1 MVRQN
6 GTNGRACRR
15 RHRENEEIMQE
26 RFRAG
31 IERMGSV
38 RRWRVATKLLVAAA
52 LVVVA
57 LVVVALTIVIDLLVV
72 NRVQSALTT
81 QATTDVTGST
91 NSLKYLLDQKGA
103 PNVDSTG
110 VLAFGAWSANE
121 ASIVEAIKRNTL
133 ADATIYQFVGGKFVA
148 RGTTIGSGMAVRQAT
163 ETTLSGPETAA
174 LLRGEG
180 FSGQTTING
189 QPYVANYLLITDGNG
204 QTLGALFTGK
214 PAAFIGEQTTQITGA
229 VALVSLLLLAA
240 SLALIFFL
248 LTRLMTRPLRALSG
262 TAERITAGDYGV
274 RMSIDNEDELGDV
287 ARTVNTMIERVT
299 DNAREQEAQNA
310 ALQTQIVKLLG
321 EISSVAEGDLT
332 VEAEVSA
339 DALGA
344 VADSFN
350 YMIVE
355 LRQIVGRVNTATQ
368 QVGRSTDEILATT
381 DVLNGSAKQQASRIA
396 DTSVAV
402 EEMAVSIGQV
412 SENAARSARVAR
424 VARRTAAAGAV
435 AVSATVAGMGRIEAQ
450 VRATGRQIEQLGASS
465 QEIGAIVSLIR
476 EVADQTELLALNAA
490 IEAALAGEHGRGF
503 AVVAE
508 EVRRL
513 AERVTVAAAQID
525 TLVKGI
531 QAETREAIV
540 AMNEGQREVVDGARL
555 ADAAGQSLGEV
566 DQIVGQLAE
575 LIEAISL
582 AADQQARASAGIARA
597 MTEISGITT
606 GTTAGT
612 RQAAAAV
619 AALAALADDLRQ
631 GVAAFRLSTE
641 PDPVAHTTADTA
653 SGTAVRGQAARAGEL
668 IAVGRS

>member
-412 SENAARSARVAR
+412 AENAALSAQVAR
-424 VARRTAAAGAV
+424 EARDAASAGAV
-435 AVSATVAGMGRIEAQ
+435 AVTATVEGMGRIRNQ
-450 VRATGRQIEQLGASS
+450 VQETARKIERLEASS
-465 QEIGAIVSLIR
+465 QEIGTIVSLIKD
-476 EVADQTELLALNAA
+476 VADQTGVLALNAA
-490 IEAALAGEHGRGF
+490 IRAAAAGEHGRGF

-513 AERVTVAAAQID
+513 AERVTVASAQID

-531 QAETREAIV
+531 QAETGEATLAMTQGSQEV
-540 AMNEGQREVVDGARL
+540 ASGVRVADDAGRALARIDTT
-555 ADAAGQSLGEV
+555 AR
-566 DQIVGQLAE
+566 QLAE

-619 AALAALADDLRQ
+619 AALATLADDLRQ
-631 GVAAFRLSTE
+631 GVAAFRLDDME
-641 PDPVAHTTADTA
+641 RIVPVAPVRSGGTGGRRTLASIGVAD
-653 SGTAVRGQAARAGEL
+653 
-668 IAVGRS
+668 

>member
-1 MVRQN
+1 
-6 GTNGRACRR
+6 
-15 RHRENEEIMQE
+15 MQE

-31 IERMGSV
+31 IERLGGV
-38 RRWRVATKLLVAAA
+38 RRWRIATKLLVATA
-52 LVVVA
+52 LI
-57 LVVVALTIVIDLLVV
+57 VVALTIVIDLLVV

-110 VLAFGAWSANE
+110 TLAFGAWSANE

-133 ADATIYQFVGGKFVA
+133 ADAAIYQFTGGKFVA
-148 RGTTIGSGMAVRQAT
+148 RGTTLAGGMTVRPAA

-174 LLRGEG
+174 LVRGEG

-189 QPYVANYLLITDGNG
+189 QPYVANYLPITDGNG

-214 PAAFIGEQTTQITGA
+214 PAAFIGEQTARITGA
-229 VALVSLLLLAA
+229 VALVSLLLLGA
-240 SLALIFFL
+240 SLALIFLL
-248 LTRLMTRPLRALSG
+248 LTRLMTRPLRQLGS
-262 TAERITAGDYGV
+262 TAERISAGDYGV
-274 RMSIDNEDELGDV
+274 RMPIDNVDELGDV
-287 ARTVNTMIERVT
+287 ARAVNTMIERVT
-299 DNAREQEAQNA
+299 DNARAQEAQNA
-310 ALQTQIVKLLG
+310 ALQTQIVKLL
-321 EISSVAEGDLT
+321 EEVSSVAEGDLT

-355 LRQIVGRVNTATQ
+355 LRRIVGRVNIATQ
-368 QVGRSTDEILATT
+368 QVGDSTAGILATT
-381 DVLNGSAKQQASRIA
+381 GDLNNAAQQQASRIA

-402 EEMAVSIGQV
+402 EEMTVSIQQV
-412 SENAARSARVAR
+412 SENAAQSARVAR
-424 VARRTAAAGAV
+424 EARRTAAAGAE

-450 VRATGRQIEQLGASS
+450 VQATARQIEQLGASS
-465 QEIGAIVSLIR
+465 QEIGAVVSLIR

-513 AERVTVAAAQID
+513 AERVTVAVAQID
-525 TLVKGI
+525 TLVQGV
-531 QAETREAIV
+531 QAETREAIM
-540 AMNEGQREVVDGARL
+540 AMNEGQREVVDGSRL
-555 ADAAGQSLGEV
+555 ADAAGRSLGEI
-566 DQIVGQLAE
+566 DQIVGQLAA

-582 AADQQARASAGIARA
+582 AADQQARASVGIARA

-612 RQAAAAV
+612 RHAAAAV
-619 AALAALADDLRQ
+619 AALATLADDLRQ
-631 GVAAFRLSTE
+631 SVAAFRLTAE
-641 PDPVAHTTADTA
+641 PGPVARPTP
-653 SGTAVRGQAARAGEL
+653 GTAARDRATHAGEL

>member
-1 MVRQN
+1 
-6 GTNGRACRR
+6 
-15 RHRENEEIMQE
+15 MQE
-26 RFRAG
+26 RFSAA
-31 IERMGSV
+31 IQQLSSV
-38 RRWRVATKLLVAAA
+38 RRWRVATKLLVATA
-52 LVVVA
+52 LVVI
-57 LVVVALTIVIDLLVV
+57 ALTIVIDLLVV
-72 NRVQSALTT
+72 NRVQSVLTS

-103 PNVDSTG
+103 PNVDSSG

-121 ASIVEAIKRNTL
+121 ASIVDAIKRNTL
-133 ADATIYQFVGGKFVA
+133 ADATIYQLVGGKFVA
-148 RGTTIGSGMAVRQAT
+148 RGTTLGGGMGVQQTTAM
-163 ETTLSGPETAA
+163 TLSGPETAA

-189 QPYVANYLLITDGNG
+189 QPYVANYLPITDGSG
-204 QTLGALFTGK
+204 QALGALFTGK
-214 PAAFIGEQTTQITGA
+214 PAAFISEQTAQITGA

-248 LTRLMTRPLRALSG
+248 LTRLMTRPLRELSG

-274 RMSIDNEDELGDV
+274 RMPIYTEDELGDV

-299 DNAREQEAQNA
+299 ANAREQEAQNA
-310 ALQTQIVKLLG
+310 ALQTQIVKLL
-321 EISSVAEGDLT
+321 EEVSSVAEGDLT

-355 LRQIVGRVNTATQ
+355 LRQIVGRVNAATQ
-368 QVGRSTDEILATT
+368 QVGDSTDEILATT
-381 DVLNGSAKQQASRIA
+381 GDLNNAAQQQASRIA

-402 EEMAVSIGQV
+402 EEMTVSIQQV
-412 SENAARSARVAR
+412 SENAAQSARVAR
-424 VARRTAAAGAV
+424 AARRTAAAGAE
-435 AVSATVAGMGRIEAQ
+435 AVSATIAGMDRIEAQ
-450 VRATGRQIEQLGASS
+450 VQATARQIAQLGASS

-525 TLVKGI
+525 TLVQGV

-555 ADAAGQSLGEV
+555 ADAAGRSLGEI

-582 AADQQARASAGIARA
+582 AADQQARASVGIARA

-612 RQAAAAV
+612 QQATAAV

-631 GVAAFRLSTE
+631 GVAAFRLGTE
-641 PDPVAHTTADTA
+641 PGPVAHTTLV
-653 SGTAVRGQAARAGEL
+653 SGLGGVARSGEL

>member
-1 MVRQN
+1 
-6 GTNGRACRR
+6 
-15 RHRENEEIMQE
+15 MQE
-26 RFRAG
+26 QFRAIISG
-31 IERMGSV
+31 LGNV
-38 RRWRVATKLLVAAA
+38 RSWRVATKLLVATA
-52 LVVVA
+52 LVM
-57 LVVVALTIVIDLLVV
+57 VALTIVIDLLVV
-72 NRVQSALTT
+72 NRVQSALTV

-103 PNVDSTG
+103 PNIDTSG

-121 ASIVEAIKRNTL
+121 ASLVGAIKRNTL
-133 ADATIYQFVGGKFVA
+133 ADATIYQVVGGKFVA
-148 RGTTIGSGMAVRQAT
+148 RGTTFGNGMATQQT
-163 ETTLSGPETAA
+163 QQMILSGSEATA
-174 LLRGEG
+174 LLHGDG

-189 QPYVANYLLITDGNG
+189 QSYIANYLPITDGNG

-214 PAAFIGEQTTQITGA
+214 PAAFISEQTAQITGA
-229 VALVSLLLLAA
+229 VALVSLLLLAL

-248 LTRLMTRPLRALSG
+248 LSRLMTRPLRELSG

-274 RMSIDNEDELGDV
+274 RMPIYNEDELGDV

-299 DNAREQEAQNA
+299 DNARIQEAQNA
-310 ALQTQIVKLLG
+310 AMQTQIVKLL
-321 EISSVAEGDLT
+321 EEVSSVAEGDLT

-350 YMIVE
+350 YMIIE
-355 LRQIVGRVNTATQ
+355 LRQIIGRVNTATQ
-368 QVGRSTDEILATT
+368 QVGDSTDQILATT
-381 DVLNGSAKQQASRIA
+381 GDLNNAAQQQASRIA

-412 SENAARSARVAR
+412 SENAAQSARVAR
-424 VARRTAAAGAV
+424 EARRTAAAGAA

-450 VRATGRQIEQLGASS
+450 VQATARQIEQLGASS

-513 AERVTVAAAQID
+513 AERVTVASAQID
-525 TLVKGI
+525 TLVQGV

-555 ADAAGQSLGEV
+555 ADVAGQSLGEI

-612 RQAAAAV
+612 QQAAAAV
-619 AALAALADDLRQ
+619 AALAALADDLRL
-631 GVAAFRLSTE
+631 GVAAFRLTAE
-641 PDPVAHTTADTA
+641 PAPLAQTSSAPMRGQTAHT
-653 SGTAVRGQAARAGEL
+653 GEL
-668 IAVGRS
+668 IAAGRS